1 MPSWRAECGGRRD
14 RSVAEDD
21 LPDLQ
26 VGAQKWLAVHL
37 PNMPSVMED
46 PHVVHVGPAPRETLP
61 LAAYD
66 VQLVSGSLAKM
77 IPIHSA
83 GEVSKSLI
91 AFLADEMN
99 DEVRAPLPDAT

>member
-1 MPSWRAECGGRRD
+1 
-14 RSVAEDD
+14 
-21 LPDLQ
+21 
-26 VGAQKWLAVHL
+26 
-37 PNMPSVMED
+37 MEE

-61 LAAYD
+61 LAGYD
-66 VQLVSGSLAKM
+66 VQLLSGSLARM